1 LAGFSEAEC
10 CFSIRKNGYHSF
22 SIRQKNDKYLIEAI
36 KVFFHIDNKVR
47 NPSKDFYCIEVFKK
61 TKLMNI
67 INHFDKYSFLGQKLS
82 QFLLF
87 KNFIYIV

>member
-1 LAGFSEAEC
+1 LVGFSEAES

-22 SIRQKNDKYLIEAI
+22 SIGLNNDKYLIEAI

-47 NPSKDFYCIEVFKK
+47 NPSTNFYCIEVFKK
-61 TKLMNI
+61 TKLMSI
-67 INHFDKYSFLGQKLS
+67 INHFDKYSFLGHKLS

-87 KNFIYIV
+87 KKFFL